1 MASNHHEDPVFK
13 QKKVPKTPIKFNVQL
28 NEEQKAAKQLVY
40 DKDVNFILGS
50 WGTGKTATACQIALD
65 MLFKSHNGIDK
76 IYISRPI
83 DFTATGYLKGTIS
96 EKLSLHVM
104 PIVQNLYACY
114 NKEKIDK
121 LFADNVIQIIPIDYM
136 KGMNQSN
143 SVTIIDEFE
152 DINYH
157 DFKLILT
164 RLCKGSKLIFT
175 GSEEQIDVK
184 DSCIDKIKL
193 LRESG
198 LVGYSVLTINH
209 RNEYIDKIID
219 YIENKK

>member
-1 MASNHHEDPVFK
+1 MTSNHHNDTVYN
-13 QKKVPKTPIKFNVQL
+13 QKKVPKSPIKFNLQL
-28 NEEQKAAKQLVY
+28 NEEQKIVKQLIY
-40 DKDVNFILGS
+40 EKDVNIILGS
-50 WGTGKTATACQIALD
+50 WGTGKTASACQIALD
-65 MLFKSHNGIDK
+65 LLFKKHNGIDK

-104 PIVQNLYACY
+104 PIVQNMYACY
-114 NKEKIDK
+114 NREKIDK
-121 LFADNVIQIIPIDYM
+121 LFSDNVIQIIPIDYM
-136 KGMNQSN
+136 KGMNQAT

-184 DSCIDKIKL
+184 DSCLSKVRL
-193 LRESG
+193 LKDSG
-198 LVGYSVLTINH
+198 LVGYSTLTINH
-209 RNEYIDKIID
+209 RNEDIDKIIN
-219 YIENKK
+219 YIESKK